1 MWSLAIVDVRDA
13 ISPLNIASMQ
23 MSLQITPFNMKE
35 ELEEGHFDSE
45 GHFQWTKEKQIK
57 DNWLDNLDWVKI
69 KHQANAKEGQST
81 SDAAAAGTSGLGD
94 SSSEDEGETSLKN
107 FDIIA
112 AYRRILEVMK
122 PGETISRTL
131 RRLGQATAK
140 ISSIER
146 FRRKKAGIV
155 DESAAVVT
163 ELTELCNNIL
173 TKMGN
178 MDVYEETYEEI
189 NRKFASKLK
198 SADKADDLDIFG
210 DDFDANAKPTAAQAA
225 TSEEQPKDVDNNIK
239 WEFKWTMDDTEVHGP
254 YATEQMSKWADD
266 GYFKDG
272 VFVKKCGADT
282 QFHSSNRID
291 FDLYL

>member
-1 MWSLAIVDVRDA
+1 
-13 ISPLNIASMQ
+13 
-23 MSLQITPFNMKE
+23 MKE

-45 GHFQWTKEKQIK
+45 GHFQWSKEKEIK

-69 KHQANAKEGQST
+69 KHTHQTKEGQSS
-81 SDAAAAGTSGLGD
+81 SDATMAAPGTSGLAD
-94 SSSEDEGETSLKN
+94 SSSEDEDETSLKN

-112 AYRRILEVMK
+112 AYRRILELMK
-122 PGETISRTL
+122 PNETISKTL
-131 RRLGQATAK
+131 RRLGQQTAK

-155 DESAAVVT
+155 DENAALVT

-198 SADKADDLDIFG
+198 SADKSDDLDIFG
-210 DDFDANAKPTAAQAA
+210 DNFDENAKPTDDKETDVTQAA
-225 TSEEQPKDVDNNIK
+225 ANVEHLVAANNDIK
-239 WEFKWTMDDTEVHGP
+239 WEFKWTIDDTEVHGP
-254 YATEQMSKWADD
+254 YSTEQMSKWADD

-272 VFVKKCGADT
+272 VFVKKCDSEA